1 MYSFL
6 PNFVGIKSNIHMQ
19 NVVMVNPNKLVI
31 SSVHNELYGT
41 EENIESSL
49 LFQTIQTK
57 GILTPLIVDPNNFVV
72 SGVLRLR
79 IALIL
84 KMDNVP
90 VLYSS
95 VPLEDY
101 QVAML
106 NMGRR
111 KIPSMIL
118 REFQLLKPMFQLG
131 QGARTDLNQS
141 QPKLEHK
148 EALGVSKET
157 VQKLQRIDKLSK
169 SLYGSTDTK
178 GYQKVWEKLDE
189 GTTNISKMEKI
200 LKQKCDTRNREN
212 SRIQGNFEKPGF
224 RIINQN
230 SKVLV
235 EVADKSIQTIIT
247 SCPYYDKRDYEIG
260 KFQLGHE
267 ITPEEFVVNLT
278 DHFEECKRVLKDKG
292 SLFVNIG
299 DFIINRRYRLI
310 PTQFALEMEKRGWIL
325 NDHII
330 WAKNNPTP
338 TCGKRSICCTEHI
351 FHFVLTTH
359 FDYDLSWINEL
370 ADTRTEIKEGGL
382 FWGVE
387 SEHSKPRSFMD
398 FRGHN
403 IINSNASNTT
413 WLKNECQKQGIPFTH
428 SATFPEIIPEI
439 LIRTTSKV
447 GDEIMDIFSG
457 TGTVGSTSNVLGRN
471 YIGYELNPDYIKQS
485 IVRYECSESTK
496 NHLLK
501 AA

>member
-1 MYSFL
+1 M
-6 PNFVGIKSNIHMQ
+6 KMK
-19 NVVMVNPNKLVI
+19 NVELVNPNNLRV
-31 SSVHNELYGT
+31 SPVHIELYGT

-49 LFQTIQTK
+49 LYQTIQSK
-57 GILTPLIVDPNNFVV
+57 GILTPLIVDTNNIVV

-79 IALIL
+79 IALML
-84 KMDNVP
+84 KMDHVP
-90 VLYSS
+90 VLYTTA
-95 VPLEDY
+95 PLEDY

-118 REFQLLKPMFQLG
+118 REFQLLKPLFEVG

-157 VQKLQRIDKLSK
+157 VQKLQRIDKLAK
-169 SLYGSTDTK
+169 SLYGSTSTK
-178 GYQKVWEKLDE
+178 GYQQVWEKLDE
-189 GTTNISKMEKI
+189 GTTNISKMAKF
-200 LKQKCDTRNREN
+200 LKQKCDIENR
-212 SRIQGNFEKPGF
+212 RDLPFQGDFERPGF
-224 RIINQN
+224 RIIHQN

-235 EVADKSIQTIIT
+235 DVADKSIQTIIC

-260 KFQLGHE
+260 EFQLGHE
-267 ITPEEFVVNLT
+267 SSPKEFVVNLAE
-278 DHFEECKRVLKDKG
+278 HFEESKRVLKDRG

-338 TCGKRSICCTEHI
+338 TSGKRSICCTEHI

-370 ADTRTEIKEGGL
+370 SNTRTEIKESGL

-403 IINSNASNTT
+403 IINSNASNAT
-413 WLKNECQKQGIPFTH
+413 WLKNECLNQGIPFTH

-447 GDEIMDIFSG
+447 GDTIMDVFNGTATSG
-457 TGTVGSTSNVLGRN
+457 CVANVLRRDYLGF
-471 YIGYELNPDYIKQS
+471 ELNPDYIKQS
-485 IVRYECSESTK
+485 IIRFECSESTK

-501 AA
+501 VA